1 MLNKMNETKDETKD
15 ETKLSAE
22 YQMKDPRNH
31 ILDAPDTYIGGIDP
45 DRVEEW
51 TYHEDKIKKKYI
63 EFIPGL
69 FKCFDECIVN
79 CRDHFIRQM
88 QKKNEGEDVNTVSL
102 IDIEI
107 DKKTGI
113 ITLLNDGDGVDV
125 AIHPV
130 HNIYIPEMIFANLMS
145 SSNYDKNKDKITGGK
160 NGFGIKLVFI
170 YSTWG
175 KVETVDH
182 RRGLKYVQEFKN
194 NLSEICKPKITKTK
208 TKTPYT
214 KVYFKLDFDRFGIK
228 TITDDIFNI
237 FKKRAYDISSVT
249 DRTVKVKFNK
259 TPVPVKT
266 FKDYI
271 NMYIES
277 SSKKIYEKKP
287 RWEYCV
293 CNTPFGE
300 YTQISFVNGV
310 FTSKGGRHVDYLT
323 TQLVKK
329 ISAYIL
335 KKKKIKVSPSSIKE
349 QLMLFLNVAITNP
362 AFDSQTKNYLTTPSS
377 KFGSK
382 CEISDKFVEDVVKK
396 LGIMDAAI
404 NLTQLK
410 ENKKS
415 STITDGS
422 QRKTIHGIPKLT
434 DANKAGTSMSKK
446 CTLILCEGDS
456 AKAGVISGLTK
467 EDRDY
472 YGCFPLKGKLVN
484 VSDLQASKINQNAE
498 IANIKKIVGLKS
510 GFKYNTIDDINNNL
524 RYGRIMFM
532 TDQDLDGSHI
542 KGLCINLFH
551 CEWPELTKVE
561 SFLSYMNT
569 PIIKAKKG
577 AREKNFYT
585 EQDYHVWKNSEDIK
599 GWVIKYFKG
608 LGTSTAREFKQYFN
622 DMKTISFNH
631 HGEQCV
637 DAIDLA
643 FNKKRADDRKDWL
656 RNYDKDDIMNI
667 KSGGVSFQDW
677 TNKELSHFSKY
688 DCDRSIPNLVDGNK
702 ISTRKI
708 LYGAFKRNLC
718 KEIKVAQLVGY
729 ISEKSGYHHGEKSL
743 VGAITGM
750 AAEYVGNNNISLFVP
765 SGQFGTRL
773 AGGTDHASER
783 YIFTYLNPITKA
795 IYREEDNAILNYLDD
810 DGFLVE
816 PDYYIP
822 IVPMVCVNGGKGIG
836 TGFSTDIPC
845 FNLMQIITYLE
856 SKINKDNGVNP
867 IVEPYYEDFKG
878 DIIKI
883 TDHKYLIKGKYE
895 ITGVDVIRITELPI
909 GTWTNTYKEFL
920 ESLMDSKDKKNKKS
934 PIIKSYK
941 DMCTDTL
948 VDFEI
953 KFISGTI
960 NKLLSTTIDDNINGL
975 EKTLKLFTTKSL
987 TNMWLF
993 DNEQKLEKYENIYNI
1008 IDKYYPIRYNAYITR
1023 KEYLI
1028 KLLEKEVCILK
1039 NKARFILEQCND
1051 TFDLRRKK
1059 KEYVIKLL
1067 NDRNYDIVDEDGE
1080 YKYLRKMTIEQVEEE
1095 NMNKLLHER
1104 DIKIKE
1110 LESLKNKTPETMWL
1124 NELNELKIKYT
1135 NYRKERKLR
1144 KSNNISIKSKKSN
1157 KSKSGTKSTMST
1169 KSTKS
1174 IKNKVSYNGDEEK
1187 N

>member
-1 MLNKMNETKDETKD
+1 MDETKN
-15 ETKLSAE
+15 ETKLSSE
-22 YQMKDPRNH
+22 YQMKDQRNH

-45 DRVEEW
+45 DNVSEW
-51 TYHEDKIKKKYI
+51 TLDNGKMVKKNI
-63 EFIPGL
+63 DFIPGV

-79 CRDHFIRQM
+79 CRDHFIRQR
-88 QKKNEGEDVNTVSL
+88 QKKLDGEDINEVTL

-107 DKKTGI
+107 NRETGI
-113 ITLLNDGDGVDV
+113 ITFLNDGDGVDI
-125 AIHPV
+125 AMHPV
-130 HNIYIPEMIFANLMS
+130 HKIYIPEMIFGKLMS
-145 SSNYDKNKDKITGGK
+145 SSNFDKEKAKITGGK

-170 YSTWG
+170 YSTYG
-175 KVETVDH
+175 KVETLDH

-194 NLSEICKPKITKTK
+194 NLSEICKPKVTKTK
-208 TKTPYT
+208 TNKSYT
-214 KVYFKLDFDRFGIK
+214 KIHFKLDFERFGIK
-228 TITDDIFNI
+228 DITDDIFNI
-237 FKKRAYDISSVT
+237 FEKRAYDIAAVT
-249 DRTVKVKFNK
+249 DKSVKVKFNK
-259 TPVPVKT
+259 NVIPIRT

-271 NMYIES
+271 NMYVTPDT
-277 SSKKIYEKKP
+277 KQIYEKQGM
-287 RWEYCV
+287 WEYCV

-310 FTSKGGRHVDYLT
+310 FTGKGGRHVDYLT
-323 TQLVKK
+323 NQIIKK

-349 QLMLFLNVAITNP
+349 QFMLFLNVAIVNP
-362 AFDSQTKNYLTTPSS
+362 SFDSQTKNYLTTPSS

-382 CEISDKFVEDVVKK
+382 CEIGDKFIEDVVKK
-396 LGIMDAAI
+396 LGIMEAAI

-410 ENKKS
+410 ENKKTS
-415 STITDGS
+415 NETDGS
-422 QRKTIHGIPKLT
+422 QMKTIRGIPKLT

-446 CTLILCEGDS
+446 CVLILCEGDS
-456 AKAGVISGLTK
+456 AKAGVISGLNK

-472 YGCFPLKGKLVN
+472 YGVFPLKGKLVN
-484 VSDLQASKINQNAE
+484 VSDLQASKINLNAE
-498 IANIKKIVGLKS
+498 IASIKKIIGLKS
-510 GFKYNTIDDINNNL
+510 GAKYNTIEDVNTNL
-524 RYGRIMFM
+524 RYGKIMFM

-551 CEWPELTKVE
+551 CEWPELTRIE

-577 AREKNFYT
+577 AREKDFYT
-585 EQDYHVWKNSEDIK
+585 EQDYHNWKESDETK

-608 LGTSTAREFKQYFN
+608 LGTSTAREFKQYFS
-622 DMKTISFNH
+622 DMKTISFS
-631 HGEQCV
+631 HGGDECLNS
-637 DAIDLA
+637 IDLA
-643 FNKKRADDRKDWL
+643 FNKKRADDRKEWL
-656 RNYDKDDIMNI
+656 RNYDKNDIMNI
-667 KSGGVSFQDW
+667 KSGSVSFEDW

-708 LYGAFKRNLC
+708 LYGSFKRNLV

-750 AAEYVGNNNISLFVP
+750 AAEYVGNNNISMLVP

-773 AGGTDHASER
+773 AGGSDHASER
-783 YIFTYLNPITKA
+783 YIFTYLNTITRK

-810 DGFLVE
+810 DGFPVE

-822 IVPMVCVNGGKGIG
+822 IVPMICVNGGKGIG

-845 FNLMQIITYLE
+845 FNIEQIITYLKH
-856 SKINKDNGVNP
+856 KINNSGVKSR
-867 IVEPYYEDFKG
+867 IEPHYEDFKG

-883 TDHKYLIKGKYE
+883 TEHKYLIKGKYE
-895 ITGVDVIRITELPI
+895 IIGSDMIRITELPL
-909 GTWTNTYKEFL
+909 GMWTNTYKELL
-920 ESLMDSKDKKNKKS
+920 ESLMENKNKKKQ

-953 KFISGTI
+953 KFYSGTI
-960 NKLLSTTIDDNINGL
+960 NKLISVSIDDNTNVL

-993 DNEQKLEKYENIYNI
+993 DHEQKLEKYNSVHDI
-1008 IDKYYPIRYNAYITR
+1008 IDRYYPIRYNAYIKR

-1028 KLLEKEVCILK
+1028 KLLEKEACILK
-1039 NKARFILEQCND
+1039 NKARFILEQCDN

-1059 KEYVIKLL
+1059 KCEVIQIIIE
-1067 NDRNYDIVDEDGE
+1067 RNFDAIDGDGE
-1080 YKYLRKMTIEQVEEE
+1080 YKYLRKMTLEQVEEE
-1095 NMNKLLHER
+1095 NMLKLVKDR
-1104 DIKIKE
+1104 DIKMTE
-1110 LESLKNKTPETMWL
+1110 LEDLKLKTPEIMWL
-1124 NELNELKIKYT
+1124 EELGDLKNAYNGYK
-1135 NYRKERKLR
+1135 KERKLR
-1144 KSNNISIKSKKSN
+1144 KSDNIKNKKS
-1157 KSKSGTKSTMST
+1157 TKNTKST
-1169 KSTKS
+1169 KSTKNT
-1174 IKNKVSYNGDEEK
+1174 KNTLSYTDGEEK